1 VSCSS
6 FLHAGVWEY
15 LGFVAQPVSCW
26 KRPGRSTDGFFEC
39 GTKDKRLASYQVL
52 LALLPCMGVALL
64 FQLPFLYKF
73 LNPMS
78 LQNRATFGTL

>member
-1 VSCSS
+1 
-6 FLHAGVWEY
+6 
-15 LGFVAQPVSCW
+15 
-26 KRPGRSTDGFFEC
+26 
-39 GTKDKRLASYQVL
+39 
-52 LALLPCMGVALL
+52 MGVALL